1 MQGFPS
7 QKNQLLKKGNNGRPL
22 TLKIDICKYPDSYPE
37 IDTLCTKIE
46 RKISEFIKSQVYV
59 YEIQSPRFAYTDDT
73 IGQSSHAKI
82 SNGYL
87 FGSGIFPNVMLD
99 LINIFPGLAHST

>member
-22 TLKIDICKYPDSYPE
+22 TLKIDICKYPDSYPQ

-46 RKISEFIKSQVYV
+46 RKIKWAHPKSV
-59 YEIQSPRFAYTDDT
+59 TT
-73 IGQSSHAKI
+73 IWKFSWEMYH
-82 SNGYL
+82 
-87 FGSGIFPNVMLD
+87 M
-99 LINIFPGLAHST
+99 NIFPILYLLITELLGGMRQTWKYIN